1 LFFFD
6 ANGNYKNTGGVDY
19 FANLLFILYQDLF
32 NNSYLSSESK
42 NNYLYLLNSFVDLA
56 SENKHIEQVVEETV
70 SNPTKIERVIDTT
83 SRDLLDELKKYYKN
97 GEIILVPEN
106 IEEFTR
112 LLDGCQL
119 DEREKKYI
127 LDLINQK
134 KSKEECIL
142 KYLSEEDI
150 CLYEKALEVLNT
162 INYSDKNYKILLE
175 NIENLKTA
183 GLMLDELENNQME
196 YVKFKVAEAEIL
208 AEINKLLFYIRNI
221 LINYNKEEKIENNIV
236 FLLDDDEVPFVQTDA
251 CNLDGS
257 FFKMICAGIRKIR
270 KDNQGNFN
278 LIMTQE
284 EMDYRV
290 YDVVSSKTHIFF
302 VQIDSG
308 IYLVVGCDV
317 CGHGYKDI
325 IRRVI
330 NNGKK
335 IKEIEELIKN
345 NNTRSNILNNHEIYL
360 ELFNSAVVS
369 LVRKKEVDN
378 E

>member
-221 LINYNKEEKIENNIV
+221 LINYNKEEKIENNIE

-345 NNTRSNILNNHEIYL
+345 NNTRST
-360 ELFNSAVVS
+360 F
-369 LVRKKEVDN
+369 
-378 E
+378 